1 MITYC
6 YAVWNEFINFIGGR
20 NGLLHWLFFCAALLF
35 CALWGKGDRKR
46 LFWPSVLVLLF
57 FFNPLFYAT
66 IGTKFLSGVYWR
78 LLWMLPV
85 SFVIAYALTR
95 LVYRQNKDA
104 LRVAVIVIACVCII
118 ATGEREFS
126 AKTYQEKE
134 NEYEIAQAA
143 VEISDIVTENLLS
156 WKENIIVP
164 NELLCDVRQYSS
176 AVGLLYGRN
185 AGGFISDIAPDE
197 QMVYE
202 EMSKEEPD
210 LSLVTEVARARECR
224 YIVFNT
230 SFHRIPEDLSG
241 YGYEKIAVVQEDYA
255 VYRRMVQ
262 Q

>member
-6 YAVWNEFINFIGGR
+6 YAVWNEFMNFIGGR
-20 NGLLHWLFFCAALLF
+20 NGLLHWLLFCAALLF
-35 CALWGKGDRKR
+35 CVLLGKGDRKR

-104 LRVAVIVIACVCII
+104 VRIAVIVIACVCII
-118 ATGEREFS
+118 VTGEREFS
-126 AKTYQEKE
+126 AKTYREKE

-143 VEISDIVTENLLS
+143 VEISDIVAQNLLS

-230 SFHRIPEDLSG
+230 SFHRIPEDLTG